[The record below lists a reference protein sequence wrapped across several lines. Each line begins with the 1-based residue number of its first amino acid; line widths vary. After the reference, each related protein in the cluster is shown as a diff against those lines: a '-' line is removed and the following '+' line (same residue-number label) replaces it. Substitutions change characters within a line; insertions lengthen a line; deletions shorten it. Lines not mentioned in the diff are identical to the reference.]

1 MKQSDEGAAEPS
13 VLLMTPEGVIAD
25 AHATACLAIGWSRED
40 LLNRPMSEILE
51 YGHDLLMESVVQL
64 QDESNEVFSV
74 STLVRRNDQTSFP
87 ATAIVRRIPELGCF
101 TVEFGDLPD
110 AVASAAAPEPAAV
123 TASEDVAPEPVKVVE
138 VDRTLADVQ
147 EPAVEVENS
156 SAPRFRNIFLSGGE
170 RPHAKS
176 EPVEVA
182 SVGNGS
188 NGASGSNG
196 SNGTNGA
203 NGKHDL
209 ASQLETERQERKRLE
224 GRVLSLNDQLQQLHA
239 QLKSN
244 LEAEGISHKRVTE
257 AEEEVRKAQQ
267 GKVDAEVALEKE
279 QQKRERVEK
288 DLTEL
293 KASFERQEQERKAWQ
308 AEWLAKLQTNL
319 ASLLESDARVEKEIA
334 TRRGI
339 EVKLQMLQQDFSGES
354 VRGNAAPVAK
364 NGAHADLKTAV
375 VA

>member
-1 MKQSDEGAAEPS
+1 MKPSDEGAAEPS

-25 AHATACLAIGWSRED
+25 AHETACLAIGWSREE
-40 LLNRPMSEILE
+40 LLNRPMSDILE
-51 YGHDLLMESVVQL
+51 YGHDLLMESVSQL

-74 STLVRRNDQTSFP
+74 SMLVRRNDQTSFP

-110 AVASAAAPEPAAV
+110 AMTAV
-123 TASEDVAPEPVKVVE
+123 TQTQDSEPEPVKVVE
-138 VDRTLADVQ
+138 ADRTLADVQ
-147 EPAVEVENS
+147 EPAEVENS
-156 SAPRFRNIFLSGGE
+156 AAPRFRNIFLSGGE
-170 RPHAKS
+170 RPHVKPEAI
-176 EPVEVA
+176 EPTSDA
-182 SVGNGS
+182 NCANS
-188 NGASGSNG
+188 SNG
-196 SNGTNGA
+196 SNG
-203 NGKHDL
+203 KHDVS
-209 ASQLETERQERKRLE
+209 SQLETERQERKRLE

-288 DLTEL
+288 DLAEL
-293 KASFERQEQERKAWQ
+293 KASFQRQEQERKAWQ
-308 AEWLAKLQTNL
+308 AEWLAKLQSNL

-354 VRGNAAPVAK
+354 TRAVTAAPAK
-364 NGAHADLKTAV
+364 NGAHVDVKTAV
-375 VA
+375 AA

>member
-1 MKQSDEGAAEPS
+1 MKPSDEGAGEPS

-25 AHATACLAIGWSRED
+25 AHETACLAIGWTRDE

-51 YGHDLLMESVVQL
+51 YGHDLLMDSVAQL
-64 QDESNEVFSV
+64 SDESNEVFSV
-74 STLVRRNDQTSFP
+74 STLVRRHDQTSFP

-110 AVASAAAPEPAAV
+110 SIATAPAAETLN
-123 TASEDVAPEPVKVVE
+123 TAPTPEPVRVVRA
-138 VDRTLADVQ
+138 DRTLADVQ
-147 EPAVEVENS
+147 ETETAENS
-156 SAPRFRNIFLSGGE
+156 GAPRFRNIFLSGGE
-170 RPHAKS
+170 RPHAKPEQIE
-176 EPVEVA
+176 EPGATVTNGA
-182 SVGNGS
+182 NGS
-188 NGASGSNG
+188 NGSSGS
-196 SNGTNGA
+196 

-244 LEAEGISHKRVTE
+244 LEAESTYHKRVAE
-257 AEEEVRKAQQ
+257 GEEEIRKAQQ
-267 GKVDAEVALEKE
+267 GKIEAELALEKE

-288 DLTEL
+288 DLADL
-293 KASFERQEQERKAWQ
+293 KASFEKQEQERKAWQ
-308 AEWLAKLQTNL
+308 AEWLGRLQANL

-354 VRGNAAPVAK
+354 ARANATPAAK

-375 VA
+375 AA

>member
-25 AHATACLAIGWSRED
+25 AHETACLAIGWSREE

-51 YGHDLLMESVVQL
+51 YGHDLLMESVMQL
-64 QDESNEVFSV
+64 QDEANEVFSV

-110 AVASAAAPEPAAV
+110 AMASAPAPAAV
-123 TASEDVAPEPVKVVE
+123 TETEDVAPEPVME

-147 EPAVEVENS
+147 EPVVEAENA

-170 RPHAKS
+170 RPHAKP
-176 EPVEVA
+176 EPVEET

-188 NGASGSNG
+188 NGANGSNG
-196 SNGTNGA
+196 SNGA
-203 NGKHDL
+203 NRKHDL

-257 AEEEVRKAQQ
+257 TEEEVRKAQQ

-279 QQKRERVEK
+279 QLKRERVEK

-354 VRGNAAPVAK
+354 VRGNAAPAAK